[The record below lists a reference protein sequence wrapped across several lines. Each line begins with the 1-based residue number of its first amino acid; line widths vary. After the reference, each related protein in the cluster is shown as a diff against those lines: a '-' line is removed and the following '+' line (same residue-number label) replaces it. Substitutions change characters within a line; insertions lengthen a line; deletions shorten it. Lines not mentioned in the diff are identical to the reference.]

1 LLKVDILF
9 LARQE
14 LFMKWIWRIVWM
26 TSLVALWLFCSGIAQ
41 ADASSLYKISEISK
55 INLQADSSLA
65 TRLSQYPK
73 WQSKPP
79 VQPSRGD
86 LIYPDWFAGNWTVTT
101 TLLGMT
107 APLTP
112 DITTPGFENNHQF
125 LNQPIAF
132 KARFVEAEAKGINA
146 LVSLV
151 LNRGEKQII
160 SDRAYNGMNL
170 AKAYLGDRA
179 ILAVKVDPN
188 NPNRQ
193 ITLLRGDSPDELF
206 SERQLVSTVIGRAVE
221 APTSDRFITTEV
233 FQQEFR
239 GTPQIYFNEVENTT
253 SYLRQSAEDAG
264 AIEADQVTAIYLSP
278 QDPNYF
284 KTIPDGSFLG
294 EPQPVAL
301 YRYKLEFS
309 RDEE

>member
-1 LLKVDILF
+1 
-9 LARQE
+9 
-14 LFMKWIWRIVWM
+14 M
-26 TSLVALWLFCSGIAQ
+26 SAQ
-41 ADASSLYKISEISK
+41 AASPLS
-55 INLQADSSLA
+55 A
-65 TRLSQYPK
+65 RLSQYPN

-86 LIYPDWFAGNWTVTT
+86 LVYPEWFEGNWTVTT
-101 TLLGMT
+101 TLLGMA
-107 APLTP
+107 APLAP
-112 DITTPGFENNHQF
+112 DIVTPGYESNRQF

-132 KARFVEAEAKGINA
+132 KVRFIEAETKGIDA
-146 LVSLV
+146 LLSLV
-151 LNRGEKQII
+151 LNRGGKQII
-160 SDRAYNGMNL
+160 SDRAFNGMSL

-193 ITLLRGDSPDELF
+193 ITLLRGESTEALF
-206 SERQLVSTVIGRAVE
+206 SERQLISTVIGRAVE
-221 APTSDRFITTEV
+221 APTDDRFITTEV

-239 GTPQIYFNEVENTT
+239 GTPQLYFNEVENTT
-253 SYLRQSAEDAG
+253 AYLHHSADTSADASEDDAI

-284 KTIPDGSFLG
+284 KTIPNGNFLG

-301 YRYKLEFS
+301 YRYKLEFV
-309 RDEE
+309 RDTDQISNF